1 MVSLPIGGRKN
12 MLNPS
17 AAATDATVAS
27 ARPHHAEI
35 PRMANSR
42 LSATVVWFTASAVRY
57 SARIP
62 ATIAIDPANRNAL
75 IGAL

>member
-1 MVSLPIGGRKN
+1 
-12 MLNPS
+12 
-17 AAATDATVAS
+17 
-27 ARPHHAEI
+27 
-35 PRMANSR
+35 
-42 LSATVVWFTASAVRY
+42 VRY